1 MTSDFINVLAQVAH
15 AYQTGAKLPQGETV
29 VNALLAAETY
39 TKNEKI
45 NYNFSDLNGKWRL
58 YFATGTKKV
67 RNKGGIILKA
77 GRYVPKFLNIYLTFS
92 ENLETSQKGEI
103 SNQVQLGSIL
113 LKLTGL
119 TKFLGKK
126 NILAFDFLHI
136 QLSFFHKII
145 FNKLISSIKNS
156 ENASEFFY
164 EKPIA
169 KLPFFV
175 FFLVTENMIAARG
188 KGGGLAL
195 WVKEN

>member
-1 MTSDFINVLAQVAH
+1 MTSDFINVLAQAAN
-15 AYQTGAKLPQGETV
+15 AYQEGTKLPEGEIV
-29 VNALLAAETY
+29 VNALLAAETH

-58 YFATGTKKV
+58 CFATGTKKV
-67 RNKGGIILKA
+67 RKKGGIILKA
-77 GRYVPKFLNIYLTFS
+77 GRYMPKFLNIYLAFS
-92 ENLETSQKGEI
+92 ENLEKSHRGEI

-126 NILAFDFLHI
+126 NILAFDFLQM
-136 QLSFFHKII
+136 QLSFLNKII
-145 FNKLISSIKNS
+145 FNKPISSGKNS
-156 ENASEFFY
+156 ENLSESFY

-175 FFLVTENMIAARG
+175 FFLITENMIAARG

-195 WVKEN
+195 WFKEN